1 MTTLTERAA
10 ELLLASHAF
19 DPATPGFVGASL
31 ELPVAAAP
39 SHRVPL
45 RHGFLDARS
54 ARVAVVSGPPSPGLA
69 ACLAR
74 MSDDLAAASAAGFA
88 RPTPATPI
96 ARQTPGGSTRP
107 RADDLRPLDDR
118 SRPHRGHADESH
130 HPDGQS
136 RPHPPAR
143 TRTDESHH
151 ADGQFRPHRAARARA
166 GESRGYA
173 DGSGERAEKTRAH
186 AGPAQTPPRAGD
198 PVQPD
203 RRISE
208 HPAYSGEPRPPGK
221 SRLRPDEAPAGAGG
235 VRVALEA
242 GLDAGG
248 PLGLERRWALAHTL
262 APVLAAAFANS
273 PLLGGEPSGWRS
285 VRQARNR
292 DLPVL
297 PTEADAR
304 RGWAGFVLDAPGRDG
319 RTFRERARSGERPRL
334 ADLVE
339 HVDSLRPPVAARGHL
354 EIDVFDRQPGAGWRV
369 VVAVTSVLLDD
380 PRAAAAAEMAT
391 ATLAVEPG
399 LWERAARDALTD
411 PVLAAAARACF
422 VEAYGAL
429 ARHGVD
435 RDLRDAVAEFTERYV
450 MRGRCPAD
458 DVLGAHVIG

>member
-10 ELLLASHAF
+10 ELLVASHAF

-74 MSDDLAAASAAGFA
+74 MTDDLAATSAAGFA
-88 RPTPATPI
+88 WPTATTPL
-96 ARQTPGGSTRP
+96 ARQSPGGSARLHAGDAHLRGGEIRP
-107 RADDLRPLDDR
+107 RSGDVQRAADEDR
-118 SRPHRGHADESH
+118 SRAGGAQP
-130 HPDGQS
+130 
-136 RPHPPAR
+136 
-143 TRTDESHH
+143 
-151 ADGQFRPHRAARARA
+151 RAHEARA
-166 GESRGYA
+166 GHSP
-173 DGSGERAEKTRAH
+173 TH
-186 AGPAQTPPRAGD
+186 AG
-198 PVQPD
+198 
-203 RRISE
+203 
-208 HPAYSGEPRPPGK
+208 
-221 SRLRPDEAPAGAGG
+221 GG
-235 VRVALEA
+235 GIRVALEA

-285 VRQARNR
+285 VRQARHR

-297 PTEADAR
+297 PIEADAR

-319 RTFRERARSGERPRL
+319 RSFRQRARSGERPRL
-334 ADLVE
+334 SDLAE
-339 HVDSLRPPVAARGHL
+339 HLDSLRPPVAARGHL
-354 EIDVFDRQPGAGWRV
+354 EIDVADRQPGNGWRV

-380 PRAAAAAEMAT
+380 SRAAAAAERAT

-411 PVLAAAARACF
+411 PVLAAVARECF

-435 RDLRDAVAEFTERYV
+435 RDLRDAVADFTDRYV

-458 DVLGAHVIG
+458 DVLSAHVIG

>member
-69 ACLAR
+69 ACLDRIA
-74 MSDDLAAASAAGFA
+74 DDLAATSAAGFA
-88 RPTPATPI
+88 WPTAPLPI
-96 ARQTPGGSTRP
+96 ARVHGSAQLLTDDGRLRDNQTQPRTDDARTHAGEPQLRGGDSQLRNGEIPLRVGGTHLQDGKIPLRDGNTQLQGGGSP
-107 RADDLRPLDDR
+107 LRAGDAQLR
-118 SRPHRGHADESH
+118 
-130 HPDGQS
+130 DGDI
-136 RPHPPAR
+136 RL
-143 TRTDESHH
+143 
-151 ADGQFRPHRAARARA
+151 RA
-166 GESRGYA
+166 GESP
-173 DGSGERAEKTRAH
+173 S
-186 AGPAQTPPRAGD
+186 
-198 PVQPD
+198 
-203 RRISE
+203 
-208 HPAYSGEPRPPGK
+208 
-221 SRLRPDEAPAGAGG
+221 GAGG
-235 VRVALEA
+235 IRVALEA

-297 PTEADAR
+297 PVEADAR
-304 RGWAGFVLDAPGRDG
+304 RGWARFVLDAPGRDG

-334 ADLVE
+334 ADLAE
-339 HVDSLRPPVAARGHL
+339 HVESLRPPVAARGHL
-354 EIDVFDRQPGAGWRV
+354 EIDVADRQPGRGWRV
-369 VVAVTSVLLDD
+369 VVAVTTVLLDD
-380 PRAAAAAEMAT
+380 PRAASAAELAT

-411 PVLAAAARACF
+411 PVLAAAARECF
-422 VEAYGAL
+422 VEAYAAL
-429 ARHGVD
+429 ARHGAD
-435 RDLRDAVAEFTERYV
+435 RDLRDAVADFTDRYV
-450 MRGRCPAD
+450 MRARCPAD
-458 DVLGAHVIG
+458 DVLGAHVVG